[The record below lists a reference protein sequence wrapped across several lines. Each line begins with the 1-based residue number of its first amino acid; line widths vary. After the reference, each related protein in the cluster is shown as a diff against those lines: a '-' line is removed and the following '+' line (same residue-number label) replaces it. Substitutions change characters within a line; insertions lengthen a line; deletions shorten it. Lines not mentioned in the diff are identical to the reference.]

1 MTRIAATLA
10 AAAILLV
17 AVPCVFLAASDGAK
31 EADAPEAVPSISEKV
46 DGMTKRDGFFPFWID
61 ERRGTVWVEVMPD
74 GSEFLYQTSLTAGV
88 GSNDIGLDRGK
99 LGPGRVVRFER
110 SGPRV
115 LLVASNLDFRAT
127 GAEAAERRAV
137 RESFAESVVAG
148 FEVAAESGGR
158 VLIDVGSLLMRDA
171 FGVAETLEGTGQGD
185 FSVDA
190 DRSALYLDGTKN
202 FPSNS
207 EFEVTLTF
215 AGNMPGRY
223 VREVTPD
230 PRAITVRQRHSWIAL
245 PDDGYEPLPFDP
257 ESGFYSIRFQDYAT
271 PVDAPLVRRF
281 VCRHRLERNAD
292 GTAVEPIVYYVDS
305 GAPEPVR
312 SALLEGARWWNQ
324 AFEAAGYRDA
334 FRVELLPEDADPL
347 DVRLNV
353 IQWVHRATR
362 GWSYGSS
369 VLDPRTGEIL
379 KGHVSL
385 GSLRVRQ
392 DFLIAEALLR
402 PYADGDDDA
411 TAARELA
418 LARIRQLAAHEV
430 GHTLGLVH
438 NFAASVADR
447 ASVMDYPHPL
457 AVLAPNGAVDVRNA
471 YDTGIGEWDK
481 VAIRF
486 GYDARLD
493 AAGRADVLRDA
504 TRRGIPFVTDADA
517 RPLGG
522 AHPEAHLWDNG
533 RDAVDELKRL
543 LRLRRT
549 VLDGIAEGGVL
560 RAGAPLATIEE
571 TFVPAYLMHRY
582 QIEAAVKVL
591 GGVRYGYGDSV
602 ADRPRIADAGRQR
615 DALAALLATL
625 SAETLAVPESILRA
639 LPPRP
644 PGYPR
649 HRELFP
655 RRTGVTFD
663 PLAAA
668 ETAASMT
675 LSALM
680 HPQRAARLVEHHAR
694 DVNQPSLEEVLDEIV
709 RKTWLR
715 GERSQGLHDE
725 IERVVDSVVLGS
737 LLDLAES
744 TRSSVRVRAAARHQ
758 VSKLDDALSLLA
770 SGSSRHRSHFAYA
783 REVIRRYSENPA
795 DRPVVIDLE
804 APPGSPIGAGMGD
817 FGTQA
822 CGCERTMSGLD
833 VGVPR

>member
-1 MTRIAATLA
+1 MTRIAATVA
-10 AAAILLV
+10 AAAVLLV
-17 AVPCVFLAASDGAK
+17 VVPCAFLAASDGN
-31 EADAPEAVPSISEKV
+31 EEEGAPEALPSISDKV
-46 DGMTKRDGFFPFWID
+46 QGMTKRDGFFPFWVD
-61 ERRGTVWVEVMPD
+61 ARRGTVWVEVVPD
-74 GSEFLYQTSLTAGV
+74 GSEFLYQASLTAGV

-127 GAEAAERRAV
+127 GAEDAERRAV

-148 FEVAAESGGR
+148 FEIAAESGDR
-158 VLIDVGSLLMRDA
+158 VLIDVGSFLLRDA
-171 FGVAETLEGTGQGD
+171 FGVVETLENTGQGD

-215 AGNMPGRY
+215 GGKTPGRY
-223 VREVTPD
+223 VRDVTPD
-230 PRAITVRQRHSWIAL
+230 PRSISVRQRHSWIAL

-257 ESGFYSIRFQDYAT
+257 GSGFYSIRFQDYAT
-271 PVDAPLVRRF
+271 PIDAPLVRRF
-281 VCRHRLERNAD
+281 ACRHRLERNAD
-292 GTAVEPIVYYVDS
+292 GTAVEPVVYYVDS

-324 AFEAAGYRDA
+324 AFEAAGFRDA
-334 FRVELLPEDADPL
+334 FRVELLPADADPL

-402 PYADGDDDA
+402 PYAAEGDDGRG
-411 TAARELA
+411 ARELA

-457 AVLAPNGAVDVRNA
+457 AVLAGDGTVDVLSA

-486 GYDARLD
+486 GYDTELD
-493 AAGRADVLRDA
+493 ATGREAVLRDA
-504 TRRGIPFVTDADA
+504 KRRGIPFVTDADA

-533 RDAVDELKRL
+533 RDAVDELKRIV
-543 LRLRRT
+543 RLRGS
-549 VLDGIAEGGVL
+549 VLDGIADGGVL
-560 RAGAPLATIEE
+560 RANAPLATLEE
-571 TFVPAYLMHRY
+571 TLVPAYLMHRY
-582 QIEAAVKVL
+582 QVEAAAKVL
-591 GGVRYGYGDSV
+591 GGVRYGYGSD
-602 ADRPRIADAGRQR
+602 ADDRPRIIDAGRQR
-615 DALAALLATL
+615 DALAALIATL
-625 SAETLAVPESILRA
+625 SAEVLALPETILRM

-644 PGYPR
+644 PGYPA

-663 PLAAA
+663 PLATA

-675 LSALM
+675 IRALM

-709 RKTWLR
+709 RRTWLR

-725 IERVVDSVVLGS
+725 VERVVDTMVLGA
-737 LLDLAES
+737 LIDLAES
-744 TRSSVRVRAAARHQ
+744 SRASARVRAVARYQ
-758 VSKLDDALSLLA
+758 VSKLDDALSLLV

-783 REVIRRYSENPA
+783 REVIRRYAEDPT
-795 DRPVVIDLE
+795 DRPQVAELDE
-804 APPGSPIGAGMGD
+804 PPGSPIGGGFGD
-817 FGTQA
+817 FGTNG
-822 CGCERTMSGLD
+822 CGC
-833 VGVPR
+833 VPSVPAAGSRASR